1 MTLWLAIAI
10 ALIYS
15 AGLFALAVAGD
26 RGRIRLNET
35 RSALVYG
42 LSLAVYATSWTFYG
56 AVGTAVTGG
65 LEFLPI
71 YLGPI
76 LLFTLGY
83 PIVRKTLRL
92 GKAMHSTS
100 IADFLSTRYGK
111 SGSVAALVTVIAT
124 IGLLPYVALQ
134 LKSVAQTLTELSPDI
149 RQNIGTSDVVL
160 AVAGIMALFA
170 ILFGT
175 RSVDLTRHNR
185 GLVLTIAAE
194 AIVKLFALMIMA
206 GFAIWLIWNIE
217 PGSSAAPVNPA
228 EIFAA
233 DQMDA
238 RFWVLTLIAFCA
250 ALCLPRQFHMT
261 VVEATVDKPGR
272 LMQWTFPIYLAITTL
287 AVFPI
292 TMAGLAYLD
301 GARSAPDMIM
311 LALPLAQG
319 LDWLA
324 IAVFIGGFSAATG
337 MIIVTTIALSAMIT
351 NDLVVPVVYRLRQ
364 GTGDSTL
371 TMGQQLLWVRR
382 SVVLGFL
389 ALAYLYYRTIDNS
402 ATLAGLGTISF
413 AAVAQFAPGLIAGLY
428 WKSANRN
435 GMMAGLSAG
444 FASWFLLL
452 IVPAYLG
459 GDPLIAISGD
469 PLVSGV
475 IISLVANISL
485 FALVSVATRPNL
497 VDQAQAASFVAL
509 DRELPQDKIGTS
521 GKRVADFRL
530 LLEQFVGSDNARA
543 TLTALRQTTGKGYND
558 LDRAD
563 AALVEMSERQLS
575 GILGASSARSLII
588 STLEGDAVPL
598 EEVVAMFDETSQRL
612 QFSGE
617 LLQTAIENIDQGVAV
632 VDQDMRL
639 VAWNS
644 RYVEMFGLPEEL
656 VIVGQPIGDL
666 IAHNLGRTEPDG
678 NLVAE
683 EVEKRLGHMR
693 AGRRHALEREQPDG
707 RVLRIMGNPTP
718 QQGYVTSYTD
728 ITADRRQEQALE
740 TMVEER
746 TRQLTEANAAL
757 EKATRSKTR
766 FLAAASHDLVQPMN
780 AARLFT
786 SALSEEI
793 DDGNETSRQLVS
805 QIDHS
810 IEMADK
816 LLRTLLD
823 ISKLDG
829 GGLKPNP
836 VTFSV
841 QELFDDLRTQFEGR
855 AADERLDLRVV
866 GSSTWISA
874 DKGML
879 ASIMQNLISNALRY
893 TEQGRVLLG
902 ARRRGQ
908 KIELQVWDSGPGI
921 SQDDLESV
929 FEEFRQLR
937 SHSNS
942 EGVGLG
948 LALAQRLARL
958 LGSEIQL
965 VSTPDKGSCF
975 SLTLPETA
983 PETEPARPV
992 AVPATPSG
1000 SFDDLEIL
1008 CIDNEPKA
1016 LEALSGLLTRWGC
1029 EVATATRLD
1038 EVETGC
1044 PDLLIL
1050 DYQLDNDVTG
1060 DEIYAGLTER
1070 WGKKPP
1076 VILLTAEDTDATLAL
1091 CRNLG
1096 FERLLKPAS
1105 PMALRALMGSLVRPS
1120 SKKEKTADAA
1130 S

>member
-10 ALIYS
+10 ALVYS
-15 AGLFALAVAGD
+15 VGLFALAVAGD
-26 RGRIRLNET
+26 RGRIRLNPT
-35 RSALVYG
+35 HTALVYG

-56 AVGTAVTGG
+56 AVGTAVAGG

-76 LLFTLGY
+76 LLFTFGY

-92 GKAMHSTS
+92 GKSMHSTS

-111 SGSVAALVTVIAT
+111 SGSVAALVTLIAT

-134 LKSVAQTLTELSPDI
+134 LKSVSQTLTALSPDI
-149 RQNIGTSDVVL
+149 RQNVDSSDVVL

-194 AIVKLFALMIMA
+194 AVVKLVALVIMA
-206 GFAIWLIWNIE
+206 GFATWLVLNA
-217 PGSSAAPVNPA
+217 GGTAAAPPA
-228 EIFAA
+228 DEIFNLGQV
-233 DQMDA
+233 DG
-238 RFWVLTLIAFCA
+238 RFIVLTLIAFCA

-261 VVEATVDKPGR
+261 VVEATVDRPGR
-272 LMQWTFPIYLAITTL
+272 LMQWTFPAYLLVTTL

-292 TMAGLAYLD
+292 TLAGLAYLD
-301 GARSAPDMIM
+301 SAQSAPDMIM

-337 MIIVTTIALSAMIT
+337 MIIVTTVALSSMIT
-351 NDLVVPVVYRLRQ
+351 NDLVVPLAYRFRRGSRENVV
-364 GTGDSTL
+364 S
-371 TMGQQLLWVRR
+371 MGQQLLWVRR

-402 ATLAGLGTISF
+402 STLAGLGTVSF
-413 AAVAQFAPGLIAGLY
+413 AAVAQFAPGLIGGLY
-428 WKSANRN
+428 WKTANRT
-435 GMMAGLSAG
+435 GMMAGLTAG
-444 FASWFLLL
+444 FAAWFMLL
-452 IVPAYLG
+452 IVPAYIG
-459 GDPLIAISGD
+459 GEPILSVAGD
-469 PLVSGV
+469 ELVSGV
-475 IISLVANISL
+475 LISLGANITLFVLASL
-485 FALVSVATRPNL
+485 ATRPNL
-497 VDQAQAASFVAL
+497 IDQAQAASFVAL
-509 DRELPQDKIGTS
+509 DRRLRAREIDAS
-521 GKRVADFRL
+521 GKHVADFRL
-530 LLEQFVGSDNARA
+530 LLEQFVGSANARA
-543 TLTALRQTTGKGYND
+543 TLAALRQTTGNSYND

-563 AALVEMSERQLS
+563 AALIEMSERQLS
-575 GILGASSARSLII
+575 GILGASSARSLVN

-598 EEVVAMFDETSQRL
+598 EEVVAMFDEASQRL

-644 RYVEMFGLPEEL
+644 RYVEMFDLPAEL

-666 IAHNLGRTEPDG
+666 IAHNLGRTETDPA
-678 NLVAE
+678 LVAE

-707 RVLRIMGNPTP
+707 RILRITGNPTP
-718 QQGYVTSYTD
+718 QRGYVTSYTD

-746 TRQLTEANAAL
+746 TQQLTEANAAL

-786 SALSEEI
+786 SALAEEI
-793 DDGNETSRQLVS
+793 DDEITEARTLIR

-810 IEMADK
+810 IDMADK

-823 ISKLDG
+823 ISKLDA
-829 GGLKPNP
+829 GGLKANP
-836 VTFSV
+836 VEMAIG
-841 QELFDDLRTQFEGR
+841 QLFDDLATQFEGR
-855 AADERLDLRVV
+855 AADKGLEIRVV
-866 GSSTWISA
+866 DSSAWVHA
-874 DKGML
+874 DRGML
-879 ASIMQNLISNALRY
+879 TSIMQNLISNAVRY
-893 TEQGRVLLG
+893 TDEGRILLG
-902 ARRRGQ
+902 ARRRGAGL
-908 KIELQVWDSGPGI
+908 ELQVWDTGPGI
-921 SQDDLESV
+921 AEDQQQAV

-948 LALAQRLARL
+948 LALAQRLAGM
-958 LGSEIQL
+958 LGSEIRL
-965 VSTPDKGSCF
+965 ASAPGKGSCF
-975 SLTLPETA
+975 SLTLPTIDPPSRESRKVAA
-983 PETEPARPV
+983 PSA
-992 AVPATPSG
+992 AQG
-1000 SFDDLEIL
+1000 SFENLTVL
-1008 CIDNEPKA
+1008 CIDNDPKA
-1016 LEALSGLLTRWGC
+1016 LEALSLLLARWGC
-1029 EVATATRLD
+1029 TVITATRLA
-1038 EVETGC
+1038 EVEADC

-1050 DYQLDNDVTG
+1050 DYQLDDDVTG
-1060 DEIYAGLTER
+1060 DEIFAALVER
-1070 WGKKPP
+1070 WGRKPP
-1076 VILLTAEDTDATLAL
+1076 VILLTAEDSDKTLAL
-1091 CRNLG
+1091 SRNLG

-1105 PMALRALMGSLVRPS
+1105 PMALRALIGGVLNKPAR
-1120 SKKEKTADAA
+1120 KKTESA
-1130 S
+1130 